1 MKLSARNGRW
11 NYDNRTMAGEENEWL
26 EKKQRSFRPF
36 VPVYWLETRS
46 RNESPRRLKLEIF
59 DRKRALT
66 WEEELMARSTSREL
80 IPLIEGEK
88 RFFFFFL
95 V

>member
-46 RNESPRRLKLEIF
+46 RNESRV
-59 DRKRALT
+59 ALN
-66 WEEELMARSTSREL
+66 SKY
-80 IPLIEGEK
+80 LIEKEP
-88 RFFFFFL
+88 
-95 V
+95 